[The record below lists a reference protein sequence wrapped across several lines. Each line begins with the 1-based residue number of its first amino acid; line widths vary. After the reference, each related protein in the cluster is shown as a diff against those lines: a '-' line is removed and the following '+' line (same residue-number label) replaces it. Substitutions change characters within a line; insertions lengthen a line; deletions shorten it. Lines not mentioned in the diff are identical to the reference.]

1 MGPSIHADL
10 RCVKDAVG
18 LSLALRL
25 GFTVPMGETLAKGR
39 IYIAGTADT
48 KGAELA
54 YVTRLVVEAG
64 VPSVLVDLSTSGQSR
79 TADISAHEVA
89 SSHPG
94 GASAVFTGDRG
105 TAVSAMAVAFQRFI
119 LARRDVAGLI
129 GIGGS
134 GGTALVTPAMR
145 ALPIGVPKL
154 MVSTVASSD
163 VAPYVG
169 PSDIAMMYSV
179 TDIAGLNRISRVI
192 LANAAHAIAGMVRG
206 PIPPARDDK
215 PAIGLTMFG
224 VTTPCVNQVVS
235 MLRDDF
241 DCLVF
246 HATGTGGQSMEK
258 LVDSHLLTGALDI
271 TTTEVCDLL
280 MGGVFPCTED
290 RFGAIARSGLP
301 YVGSC
306 GALDMVNFGAME
318 SVPPQYRGRR
328 LYVHNPQVTLM
339 RTTPEECERI
349 GRWIG
354 EKLNLCQGSVR
365 LLLPEGG
372 VSAIDAPGQ
381 PFHDPEADAALFNAL
396 EETVQQT
403 HRRHLIRRPE
413 NVNDPGFAQA
423 LVAQFRDIIGAA

>member
-1 MGPSIHADL
+1 MGA
-10 RCVKDAVG
+10 
-18 LSLALRL
+18 
-25 GFTVPMGETLAKGR
+25 
-39 IYIAGTADT
+39 IYVAGTADT

-54 YVTRLVVEAG
+54 YVARLVAQAG
-64 VPSVLVDLSTSGQSR
+64 VPAVLVDLSTSGRSGS
-79 TADISAHEVA
+79 ADISPQEVA
-89 SSHPG
+89 ASHHG
-94 GASAVFTGDRG
+94 GARAVFTGDRG
-105 TAVSAMAVAFQRFI
+105 TAVSTMAEAFQYFI
-119 LARRDVAGLI
+119 LARKDVAGLI

-134 GGTALVTPAMR
+134 GGTALITPAMR

-154 MVSTVASSD
+154 MVSTVASSN

-192 LANAAHAIAGMVRG
+192 LANAAHAIAGMVRAT
-206 PIPPARDDK
+206 IPPARDEK

-224 VTTPCVNQVVS
+224 VTTPCVNQVVA

-258 LVDSHLLTGALDI
+258 LADSHLLAGVLDI

-290 RFGAIARSGLP
+290 RFGAVARSGLP

-318 SVPPQYRGRR
+318 TVPPHYRNRR

-339 RTTPEECERI
+339 RTTPEECARI

-354 EKLNLCQGSVR
+354 EKLNLCKGTVR
-365 LLLPEGG
+365 FLLPESG
-372 VSAIDAPGQ
+372 VSAIDAPVQ
-381 PFHDPEADAALFNAL
+381 PFHDPEADAALFTAL

-403 HRRHLIRRPE
+403 DRRRLIRRPE
-413 NVNDPGFAQA
+413 NINDPEFAQA
-423 LVAQFRDIIGAA
+423 LVTQFRDVIGTA

>member
-1 MGPSIHADL
+1 M
-10 RCVKDAVG
+10 
-18 LSLALRL
+18 
-25 GFTVPMGETLAKGR
+25 AKGR
-39 IYIAGTADT
+39 IYVAGTADT
-48 KGAELA
+48 KGAELVYLA
-54 YVTRLVVEAG
+54 RLVAQAG
-64 VPSVLVDLSTSGQSR
+64 VPAVLVDLSTSGKSG
-79 TADISAHEVA
+79 TADISPQEVA
-89 SSHPG
+89 ASHPG

-105 TAVSAMAVAFQRFI
+105 TAVSAMAVAFQHFI
-119 LARRDVAGLI
+119 LARQDVAGVI

-134 GGTALVTPAMR
+134 GGTALITPAMR

-154 MVSTVASSD
+154 MVSTVASSN

-192 LANAAHAIAGMVRG
+192 LANAAHAITGMVRG
-206 PIPPARDDK
+206 TIPPARDDK

-235 MLRDDF
+235 LLRDDY

-258 LVDSHLLTGALDI
+258 LADSHLLAGVLDI

-290 RFGAIARSGLP
+290 RLGAIARSGLP

-318 SVPPQYRGRR
+318 TVPPQYRDRR

-339 RTTPEECERI
+339 RTTPEECARI

-354 EKLNLCQGSVR
+354 EKLNLCQGIIR
-365 LLLPEGG
+365 FLLPEGG

-381 PFHDPEADAALFNAL
+381 PFHDPEADAALFSSL
-396 EETVQQT
+396 ESTVQQT
-403 HRRHLIRRPE
+403 DRHRLIRRPE
-413 NVNDPGFAQA
+413 NINDPGFAHA
-423 LVAQFRDIIGAA
+423 LVAQFLEIIGTA